1 MNTQHVTLDL
11 SKRFSTKPTVY
22 VGRGDVGGTTI
33 AATFTDA
40 GIPMSLDGADVT
52 LSLPLG
58 DVACDVDGDTAS
70 CALGES
76 LVPRGTEHARYVI
89 ADGDATYTT
98 QRLRIVTFEGA
109 TQ

>member
-1 MNTQHVTLDL
+1 MNTQRVTLDL
-11 SKRFSTKPTVY
+11 SKRFSSKPTVY

-40 GIPMSLDGADVT
+40 GVPMSLDGADVT
-52 LSLPLG
+52 LTLPLG
-58 DVACDVDGDTAS
+58 DVACEVDGDTAS

-76 LVPRGTEHARYVI
+76 LVPDGTEHAHYTI
-89 ADGDATYTT
+89 TDGTGTYTT
-98 QRLRIVTFEGA
+98 QRLRIVAFEGA